1 MLNAFHLSLHAN
13 FGDLLIQPVSKFEST
28 ASIGYAVTQI
38 TRNWSST
45 ETDKLIIL
53 FFQKFPVT
61 KTERVSTLHI
71 TYSWGMVDTLRCT
84 DSIGGYACQLSC
96 IVRESHACRLRTSIS
111 YFKDSFSNLPH
122 KSRQI
127 VLKYVMSDKS
137 LIQFPQLIFQA
148 LNDDFCV
155 PTKSKHAKVGVFYTS
170 FESAQR
176 PSEHLRKFSWRSTRL
191 PKMYRKPREF
201 TGTVMFVERQKS
213 DTFDQKKLAGIE
225 WLVSYQEKK
234 PATS

>member
-1 MLNAFHLSLHAN
+1 
-13 FGDLLIQPVSKFEST
+13 
-28 ASIGYAVTQI
+28 
-38 TRNWSST
+38 
-45 ETDKLIIL
+45 
-53 FFQKFPVT
+53 
-61 KTERVSTLHI
+61 
-71 TYSWGMVDTLRCT
+71 MVDTLRCT
-84 DSIGGYACQLSC
+84 DSVGGYACQLSC
-96 IVRESHACRLRTSIS
+96 IVRESHACRLKTSIS
-111 YFKDSFSNLPH
+111 YFKDSFSNLAR

-176 PSEHLRKFSWRSTRL
+176 PSEHLRKFSGRSTRL

-201 TGTVMFVERQKS
+201 TGTVMIVERQKS

-225 WLVSYQEKK
+225 
-234 PATS
+234 